1 MPYKPDQYSVL
12 QRSTEFLMHLINAL
26 LSSQ

>member
-1 MPYKPDQYSVL
+1 VSYKIDQYSVL
-12 QRSTEFLMHLINAL
+12 GKSAEFLMHLINAL